1 MASDGG
7 PTRTLL
13 QWGVDEPDEI
23 GGGLN
28 NMIMTITQADPN
40 PNPRPSP

>member
-13 QWGVDEPDEI
+13 QWGVDKPDEI

-28 NMIMTITQADPN
+28 NMIMTITQANPN
-40 PNPRPSP
+40 PNLRP